1 VKLILKILAAIV
13 VLVVVAVLLLVLFFD
28 LNFLKPR
35 IEQTAREQGFDLRIN
50 GDLSWAFW
58 PSLGVSVEDIRVAPA
73 SAPDKP
79 VALLKQ
85 ASLLVEVRPL
95 FSGQVKV
102 HHVRVDGAEINL
114 VVDAKGKGNWEVE
127 TRETEAASAGDSR
140 TDSSGSQASEP
151 ATESDDAE
159 SFTLAVERISLLNSA
174 LRYSDAQSGQQ
185 ISVENVQ
192 LVIGYFNLQGE
203 PFDVDLTLETRL
215 QDSVSQSSL
224 DIALDTSNRLKF
236 AQDFSALEVNQGDL
250 KVTINQRGKVAASY
264 KLKADQL
271 QKGAHYTG
279 EVQVPSFDAR
289 QLLAALGSPLETRNK
304 NALSKVEL
312 NLQFAGDPKQI
323 RVEPLNITLDKTR
336 LDGKFA
342 ITDLTTQAIQLILK
356 GDAINLDDYLPP
368 PAPEPETAT
377 TASSGDEEL
386 IPLQTL
392 RDLKANVQLEMKS
405 LTVMETP
412 LEDLRVNIKADNG
425 LVELQQADARA
436 YEGTLAAR
444 AQLDARSDTAV
455 MQFDSKVNNVQLAPA
470 LKNLEL
476 DKNVQ
481 LTGAVNADVN
491 AKLRGVTFNQLM
503 DSLVAEANFSGAE
516 WKFAPL
522 NIEQQFCELV
532 DKVNKLES
540 DPNRVWES
548 FTQMRELSGKITMA
562 NRVLSV
568 DNFNA
573 GVHQLLLGTQGKL
586 DLGKQSYDFTLPL
599 KLLEEE
605 TSERGCR
612 VASNYWINRSL
623 SLLRCRGSL
632 ESVNPLKDCGLD
644 SKGLT
649 SLTKDFAEYKLREKH
664 GDKIDAAEQKVEEKK
679 EELLKKL
686 DEKLGGEGDS
696 KKSKDLLKG
705 LLKQAADKQTK
716 SSSSSTSAVAE

>member
-1 VKLILKILAAIV
+1 MKLILKILAAIV

-127 TRETEAASAGDSR
+127 TRETEAASAEDSR

-323 RVEPLNITLDKTR
+323 RVEPLNIALDKTR

-392 RDLKANVQLEMKS
+392 RDLKADVQLEMKS